1 MSKLNYLPF
10 AKRIV
15 TKKGA
20 SPLYFVLFITKN
32 CFSRAGTA
40 PFQTVSRGFSITFE
54 FEVAVG
60 VVVGRT

>member
-15 TKKGA
+15 SKKGA

-32 CFSRAGTA
+32 CNAALRALSSRLA
-40 PFQTVSRGFSITFE
+40 
-54 FEVAVG
+54 
-60 VVVGRT
+60 RTTHRRIDD